1 MTLPVLTTARLT
13 IRPLRLDDLDA
24 FAAIFADAETMAASR
39 RTYSREESRGWIER
53 SLMRY
58 ERDGF
63 ALFAVVRTV
72 DGRYVGDCG
81 PSVQAVDG
89 VDEVEIGWHI
99 RRDLWGRG
107 YATEAALAL
116 RDWAFDDRGLGRL
129 TAFVEPSN
137 VPSCRVAEKIGM
149 RVERDAVVFGFLHH
163 VYAMAP
169 GDRVMDR
176 G

>member
-63 ALFAVVRTV
+63 ALFAV
-72 DGRYVGDCG
+72 GHL
-81 PSVQAVDG
+81 SVSFKQA
-89 VDEVEIGWHI
+89 IAYSRI
-99 RRDLWGRG
+99 
-107 YATEAALAL
+107 AS
-116 RDWAFDDRGLGRL
+116 GL
-129 TAFVEPSN
+129 EH
-137 VPSCRVAEKIGM
+137 C
-149 RVERDAVVFGFLHH
+149 
-163 VYAMAP
+163 
-169 GDRVMDR
+169 
-176 G
+176 